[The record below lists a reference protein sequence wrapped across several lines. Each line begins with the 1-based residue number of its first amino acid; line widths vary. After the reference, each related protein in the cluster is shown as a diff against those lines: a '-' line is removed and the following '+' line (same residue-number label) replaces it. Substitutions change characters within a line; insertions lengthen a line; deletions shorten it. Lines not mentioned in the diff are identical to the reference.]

1 MVLLNLAME
10 VITVKN
16 VDYSAIDYCGFHS
29 RNWLRVWL
37 LILDRLPVHPL
48 PPPLSCPLPAS
59 CSVSLTA
66 PWDLLCKVKKN
77 IKLKKNICASGTF
90 KASLSLLAFLVSC
103 NFKDTANLLEC
114 PHFQDKFFTL
124 LDKNWLLFIVKYVY
138 VTCWH
143 YIGKSCPS
151 HSCEGKSWNKTYTE
165 NLNGG
170 LGLCWGEVIVK
181 SRVQP

>member
-77 IKLKKNICASGTF
+77 IKLKKTYVQVVPSRQAWASWHFLSPATLRTLPICSNVHTF
-90 KASLSLLAFLVSC
+90 RINFSPSWIKISCCLLSSMYMLHAGIILSKSLLWREIMEQDIHRKLEWWFRS
-103 NFKDTANLLEC
+103 LLRRSYC
-114 PHFQDKFFTL
+114 QK
-124 LDKNWLLFIVKYVY
+124 
-138 VTCWH
+138 
-143 YIGKSCPS
+143 
-151 HSCEGKSWNKTYTE
+151 
-165 NLNGG
+165 
-170 LGLCWGEVIVK
+170 
-181 SRVQP
+181 